1 MKTLIPILLAAI
13 LAACSPL
20 PDAIAPA
27 PMTGL
32 ADGLSCSVAR
42 SRLATERARY
52 AELAQLQRNAATADA
67 IGVFIAFV
75 PFGNLTGGNKEGLI
89 AESKGTID
97 AYEARLM
104 TCQSR

>member
-1 MKTLIPILLAAI
+1 MNHLIPILIAAS

-32 ADGLSCSVAR
+32 ADGLSCSVAI

-75 PFGNLTGGNKEGLI
+75 PLGNLTGGNKEGLI
-89 AESKGTID
+89 AASKGKIA

-104 TCQSR
+104 TCQ

>member
-1 MKTLIPILLAAI
+1 MKTLIPILIAASLAS
-13 LAACSPL
+13 CSPL

-32 ADGLSCSVAR
+32 ADGLSCSAAAGL
-42 SRLATERARY
+42 LATERARY

-75 PFGNLTGGNKEGLI
+75 PVGNLTGGNKEGLI
-89 AESKGTID
+89 AASKGKIA
-97 AYEARLM
+97 AYEARMM
-104 TCQSR
+104 TCP

>member
-1 MKTLIPILLAAI
+1 MKHLIPILLAAS

-20 PDAIAPA
+20 PDAIAPV

-32 ADGLSCSVAR
+32 ADGLSCSAAAGL
-42 SRLATERARY
+42 LATERTTY
-52 AELAQLQRNAATADA
+52 AGLAEQQRNAATADA

-89 AESKGTID
+89 AEKQRQD
-97 AYEARLM
+97 R
-104 TCQSR
+104 RV

>member
-1 MKTLIPILLAAI
+1 MKTLTPILLAAS

-27 PMTGL
+27 PMPGL
-32 ADGLSCSVAR
+32 ADGLSCSVAS

-75 PFGNLTGGNKEGLI
+75 PLGNLTGGNKEGLI
-89 AESKGTID
+89 AESKGKIA
-97 AYEARLM
+97 AYGARLT
-104 TCQSR
+104 TCQ